1 MLKRKAFWL
10 LLASGIV
17 LPFNCIP
24 SASDLLRGFNTT
36 TLMTQL
42 QSLANQIPAL
52 APLVNLLRQ
61 FT

>member
-24 SASDLLRGFNTT
+24 SASDLLGRFNTT

-52 APLVNLLRQ
+52 RPLVNLLDQ
-61 FT
+61 FI